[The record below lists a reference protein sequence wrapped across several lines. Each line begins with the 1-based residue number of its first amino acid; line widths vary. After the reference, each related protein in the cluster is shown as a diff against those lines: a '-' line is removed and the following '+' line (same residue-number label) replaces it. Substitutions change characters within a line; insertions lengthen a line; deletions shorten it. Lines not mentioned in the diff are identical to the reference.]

1 MLTNYYWKF
10 ILFLLINLG
19 DYTMSSMLEQAIVD
33 ATALKEAAMKNA
45 ESAIIEKYSQEIKE
59 TVDTMLSEVEADY
72 APLDEPQ
79 FDQDPAAEETTGS
92 GVVSLDLTELTKMAR
107 ESLGEEVDFAEMLTH
122 EDLAED
128 IEADATSS
136 ETTGEVGNIDEE
148 IDLQNLFE
156 SEENEANEK
165 VEEDIEEIEISEEQ
179 LKDIV
184 EKLTLDFHPEKT
196 GWLEKPQYETRQAE
210 LEAEALAVHD
220 DSDDEKMDKLEEAL
234 KLSNQENENLRGKL
248 EKMTG
253 NIQEMKSFA
262 NRVKGTLSE
271 VNLQNARLLYIN
283 KALSSDSLNGRQ
295 KEKLVEAISNSKTV
309 EEAKVIYETL
319 QGAVGEQRS
328 HSNAPKSLTE
338 AVTKRSSALLKGS
351 EAKPEADPNMDR
363 MKRLAGI
370 N

>member
-1 MLTNYYWKF
+1 
-10 ILFLLINLG
+10 
-19 DYTMSSMLEQAIVD
+19 MSSMLEQAIVD

-45 ESAIIEKYSQEIKE
+45 EAAIIEKYSQEIKE
-59 TVDTMLSEVEADY
+59 TVDTMLSEAEADY
-72 APLDEPQ
+72 AALESPEKQ
-79 FDQDPAAEETTGS
+79 AEADPMANQTIGS
-92 GVVSLDLTELTKMAR
+92 GVVSLDLSELTKMAR

-148 IDLQNLFE
+148 IDLQSLFE
-156 SEENEANEK
+156 SEEIEEGKKCPHCDGNAAK
-165 VEEDIEEIEISEEQ
+165 SKCICGKMEEDLDEIEISEEQ

-196 GWLEKPQYETRQAE
+196 GWLEKPRFETRQAE
-210 LEAEALAVHD
+210 LEAEALAAHAED
-220 DSDDEKMDKLEEAL
+220 NKEEMSKLMEAL
-234 KLSNQENENLRGKL
+234 KLSQKENKSLKKELK
-248 EKMTG
+248 KMAEG
-253 NIQEMKSFA
+253 IEEMQTFA

-271 VNLQNARLLYIN
+271 VNLQNARLLYTN
-283 KALSSDSLNGRQ
+283 KALNSDSLNGRQ
-295 KEKLVEAISNSKTV
+295 KEKIVEAISNSKTV

-328 HSNAPKSLTE
+328 QNNAPKSLTE

-351 EAKPEADPNMDR
+351 EAKPEVDPNLDR